1 MNMKVS
7 SHIVDS
13 QEILDSILPLAFFLS
28 LNLGSLFEI
37 FLDFKKIN
45 KAGKHFGC
53 CLASQNS

>member
-37 FLDFKKIN
+37 FLDLKKKIKLVN
-45 KAGKHFGC
+45 I
-53 CLASQNS
+53 LAVV